1 MDAKVRDVLRR
12 LIALEP
18 LDVPPGEPGILVRR
32 EEGATRTCVPIVS
45 AYLDM
50 RPQAT
55 GERPAL
61 RAARVILRDRLRKI
75 EKTFWPRGAAFD
87 SIREDAARIERYLD
101 ELAPAA
107 AQGVAIFA
115 SARHGLFETIASA
128 VPFETRVSARAEPD
142 LFQLTQL
149 LDDRETAVVAVVD
162 TNTARL
168 FVSRLGGLR
177 EVRGLDDDPK
187 YYHKVRGENS
197 MNQARYQR
205 HAENLRERFAREVAA
220 RIEEMVESEGA
231 AQVILSGDAVAIPLL
246 RKALAPRVA
255 ALVHEPPLSLDVRAP
270 RDAIAEATMPLIAA
284 AEAEQDHT
292 IVERL
297 VDAVRA
303 DALGVAGLEPTRL
316 ALQNGQVD
324 TLVLASDVPFPPE
337 TRSELIELAAKT
349 AAGVEVV
356 EGSDILRELG
366 GVGALLRYRTYAPAD
381 LSLHT
386 DTEEAGPAHP

>member
-1 MDAKVRDVLRR
+1 MDAHVRDVLRR
-12 LIALEP
+12 LVAMEP
-18 LDVPPGEPGILVRR
+18 LDVPAGEPGIVVRR
-32 EEGATRTCVPIVS
+32 EDGTVHACIPVLS

-55 GERPAL
+55 GERPAV
-61 RAARVILRDRLRKI
+61 RAARIILRDRLR
-75 EKTFWPRGAAFD
+75 EVQKTFWPRGVAFD
-87 SIREDAARIERYLD
+87 SVREDAARIERYLD
-101 ELAPAA
+101 EQAPVA

-115 SARHGLFETIASA
+115 SARHGLFETIATA

-142 LFQLTQL
+142 LFQLARL

-162 TNTARL
+162 SNTARL

-187 YYHKVRGENS
+187 YYHKVRGANA

-205 HAENLRERFAREVAA
+205 HADNVRTSFAREVAA
-220 RIEEMVESEGA
+220 RIEELVDREGA
-231 AQVILSGDAVAIPLL
+231 AHVILSGDAVAIPLL

-255 ALVHEPPLSLDVRAP
+255 ALVHEPPLSLDVTAP
-270 RDAIAEATMPLIAA
+270 RDAVSEATLPLIEA
-284 AEAEQDHT
+284 AEAEQDRT

-303 DALGVAGLEPTRL
+303 DALGVAELEPTRR

-324 TLVLASDVPFPPE
+324 TLVLAGDVPFPPE
-337 TRSELIELAAKT
+337 TRSELIDLAAKT
-349 AAGVEVV
+349 GAAVEVV
-356 EGSDILRELG
+356 DGSEVLRELG
-366 GVGALLRYRTYAPAD
+366 GVGALLRYRTHEPAEFGLLAD
-381 LSLHT
+381 AG
-386 DTEEAGPAHP
+386 EGPAHP